1 MNLNE
6 IKKLTQRKEIKYT
19 NSSTYK
25 KRNLIFNLEIFY
37 DEEKLLKFNQKS
49 IANIHDIY
57 DTFKNLCNFFLAVN
71 SDTLLEANNLVYN
84 YDIFKNFEVISDVG
98 IMYLLESFRDSIYV
112 INNEKS
118 LSSFN
123 KKNGMIIKIGEESRI
138 FNSYKDLNEL
148 ANFLYKFF
156 FNEDYQTATLFIDS
170 FNGYNYPVIVN
181 NASKLDFNFLN
192 ITAVLNIDR
201 VKLKILAKKFVGMH
215 NFTTNY
221 EIIDKHNNS
230 FIFNKFLKISFPN
243 NIF

>member
-1 MNLNE
+1 MNLNG

-19 NSSTYK
+19 SLSTYK

-37 DEEKLLKFNQKS
+37 DEEKLLNFNQKS
-49 IANIHDIY
+49 IANICDIY
-57 DTFKNLCNFFLAVN
+57 DAFKNLCNFFLVVN
-71 SDTLLEANNLVYN
+71 SDTLLEANDLVYN
-84 YDIFKNFEVISDVG
+84 YDIFKNFEVISDAG
-98 IMYLLESFRDSIYV
+98 IIYLLESFRDSIYV

-123 KKNGMIIKIGEESRI
+123 KKNGMIIKIGEESHT

-156 FNEDYQTATLFIDS
+156 FNEEHKTATLFIDS
-170 FNGYNYPVIVN
+170 YNEYNYPVVIN
-181 NASKLDFNFLN
+181 NASELDFNFLSMTT
-192 ITAVLNIDR
+192 ILDIDR
-201 VKLKILAKKFVGMH
+201 VNLIVLAKKFAGMY

-221 EIIDKHNNS
+221 WFVDKNNNS
-230 FIFNKFLKISFPN
+230 FLFNKFLKISFPN

>member
-6 IKKLTQRKEIKYT
+6 IKKLTQKKEIKYT
-19 NSSTYK
+19 NSSTFK

-37 DEEKLLKFNQKS
+37 DEEKLLNFNQKS
-49 IANIHDIY
+49 IANICDIY
-57 DTFKNLCNFFLAVN
+57 DAFKNLCNFFLVVN
-71 SDTLLEANNLVYN
+71 SDTLLEANDLVYN
-84 YDIFKNFEVISDVG
+84 YDIFKNFEVISDAG

-123 KKNGMIIKIGEESRI
+123 KKNGMIIKIGEESHI

-156 FNEDYQTATLFIDS
+156 FNEEHKTATLFIDS
-170 FNGYNYPVIVN
+170 FNGYNYPVIIN

-201 VKLKILAKKFVGMH
+201 VKLKILAKKFAGMH

-221 EIIDKHNNS
+221 EFIDKHNNS
-230 FIFNKFLKISFPN
+230 FLFNKFLKISFPN

>member
-1 MNLNE
+1 MPNPA
-6 IKKLTQRKEIKYT
+6 I
-19 NSSTYK
+19 S
-25 KRNLIFNLEIFY
+25 LIIP
-37 DEEKLLKFNQKS
+37 
-49 IANIHDIY
+49 
-57 DTFKNLCNFFLAVN
+57 
-71 SDTLLEANNLVYN
+71 VYN
-84 YDIFKNFEVISDVG
+84 VEDYLEKALLSVQNQTFKNFEVISDVG
-98 IMYLLESFRDSIYV
+98 IMYLLESFRDSIYI

-123 KKNGMIIKIGEESRI
+123 KKNGMIIKIGEESHI

-156 FNEDYQTATLFIDS
+156 FNEKHKTATLFIDN

-201 VKLKILAKKFVGMH
+201 VKLKILAKKFAGMH

-221 EIIDKHNNS
+221 EFIDKHNNS
-230 FIFNKFLKISFPN
+230 FLFNKFLKISFPN

>member
-19 NSSTYK
+19 NLTTYK

-37 DEEKLLKFNQKS
+37 DEEKLLNFNQKS
-49 IANIHDIY
+49 IANICDIY
-57 DTFKNLCNFFLAVN
+57 DAFKNLCNFFLVAN
-71 SDTLLEANNLVYN
+71 SDTLLEANDLVYN

-123 KKNGMIIKIGEESRI
+123 KKNGMIIKIGEESHI

-156 FNEDYQTATLFIDS
+156 FNEKHKTATLFIDN

-201 VKLKILAKKFVGMH
+201 VKLKILAKKFAGMH
-215 NFTTNY
+215 NFTANY
-221 EIIDKHNNS
+221 EFIDKNNNS
-230 FIFNKFLKISFPN
+230 FLFNKFLKISFPN
-243 NIF
+243 NLF

>member
-6 IKKLTQRKEIKYT
+6 IRKLTQRKEIKYT
-19 NSSTYK
+19 SLSTYK

-37 DEEKLLKFNQKS
+37 DEENLLNFNQKS
-49 IANIHDIY
+49 IANICDIY
-57 DTFKNLCNFFLAVN
+57 DAFKNLCNFFLVVN
-71 SDTLLEANNLVYN
+71 SDTLLEANDLIYN

-98 IMYLLESFRDSIYV
+98 IMYLLESFRDSIYI

-123 KKNGMIIKIGEESRI
+123 KKNGMIVKIGEESHI

-156 FNEDYQTATLFIDS
+156 FNEKRKTATLFIDS
-170 FNGYNYPVIVN
+170 FNGYNYPVVIH
-181 NASKLDFNFLN
+181 NASKLDFNFLSMTT
-192 ITAVLNIDR
+192 ILDIDR
-201 VKLKILAKKFVGMH
+201 VKLKILAKKFAGMH
-215 NFTTNY
+215 NFTANY
-221 EIIDKHNNS
+221 EFIDKNNNS
-230 FIFNKFLKISFPN
+230 FLFNKFLKISFPN

>member
-19 NSSTYK
+19 NLTTYK

-37 DEEKLLKFNQKS
+37 DEEKLLNFNQKS
-49 IANIHDIY
+49 IANICDIY
-57 DTFKNLCNFFLAVN
+57 DAFKNLCNFFLVVN
-71 SDTLLEANNLVYN
+71 SDTLLEANDLVYN

-98 IMYLLESFRDSIYV
+98 IMYLLESFRDSIYI

-123 KKNGMIIKIGEESRI
+123 KKNGMIIKIGEESHI

-156 FNEDYQTATLFIDS
+156 FNEKHKTATLFIDS
-170 FNGYNYPVIVN
+170 FNGYNYPVVIH
-181 NASKLDFNFLN
+181 NASKLDFNFLSMTT
-192 ITAVLNIDR
+192 ILDVDR
-201 VKLKILAKKFVGMH
+201 VNLIVLAKKFAGMH

-221 EIIDKHNNS
+221 EFIDKNNNS
-230 FIFNKFLKISFPN
+230 FLFNKFLKISFPN
-243 NIF
+243 NLF

>member
-6 IKKLTQRKEIKYT
+6 IKKLTQKKEIKYT
-19 NSSTYK
+19 KLSTYK

-37 DEEKLLKFNQKS
+37 DEEKLLNFNQKS
-49 IANIHDIY
+49 IANICDIY
-57 DTFKNLCNFFLAVN
+57 DTFKNLCNFFLVVN
-71 SDTLLEANNLVYN
+71 SDILLEANDLVYN
-84 YDIFKNFEVISDVG
+84 YDIFKNFEVISDAG
-98 IMYLLESFRDSIYV
+98 IMYLLESFRDSIYI

-123 KKNGMIIKIGEESRI
+123 KKNGMIIKIGEESHI

-156 FNEDYQTATLFIDS
+156 FNEEHKAATLFIDS
-170 FNGYNYPVIVN
+170 FNGYNYPVIIN

-192 ITAVLNIDR
+192 ISAVLNIDR
-201 VKLKILAKKFVGMH
+201 VKLKILAKKFAGMH
-215 NFTTNY
+215 NFTASY
-221 EIIDKHNNS
+221 EFIDKNNNS
-230 FIFNKFLKISFPN
+230 FLFNKFLKISFPN